1 MSDEPDLE
9 TEIESATNL
18 AVTLGWVAGAVAIA
32 YVLGIVLSWVVR
44 RIGGRS
50 DLIRDLSSLTRAP
63 VRATLM
69 VIGAFIAVN
78 RTADEEERW
87 RGWVDQLLLIVLIAT
102 LAWLAIRVILVLE
115 RRFMKR
121 YGGGDTELP
130 EADRHRR
137 RMRTQIVVLRRLAI
151 AIVVILAVAAALMT
165 FPTFADLGA
174 TLFASAGVMSI
185 VAGLA
190 AQTSLG
196 AVFAGMQIAF
206 SDAIRVG
213 DVVVVEG
220 EWGRIEEITLTYVV
234 VQVWDDRRLVLPSTY
249 FTTKPFENWTR
260 RQTELLGTVELSVDF
275 SVPIAEMRAELDRQL
290 AATDLWD
297 GRVGGL
303 SVTEATG
310 SSMTVRVLVSAQDS
324 GLLWDLRVTIREGM
338 VTWLQQFDRGGLP
351 RLRIETSSESER
363 NARDAKAARRSAPVP
378 GEGRTPPA
386 ARGCSPGRTATRT
399 GVRCS
404 PGRAMRCWPNVPG
417 RTRRVASSPP
427 PMRSGRGCDAGGPR
441 ARAD

>member
-378 GEGRTPPA
+378 GEGENAPRGPGLFAGEDGDEDRRAMFAGPGDEVLA
-386 ARGCSPGRTATRT
+386 ERARQDEARGEQSAADEEWER
-399 GVRCS
+399 
-404 PGRAMRCWPNVPG
+404 MR
-417 RTRRVASSPP
+417 RR
-427 PMRSGRGCDAGGPR
+427 GPEGEG
-441 ARAD
+441 